1 MKKVWMW
8 IGSHKLIVLLG
19 LTILAALSLIF
30 VDVDGIADDAD
41 FSNNENIEVV
51 EMSEIEQ
58 DSIICDSI

>member
-8 IGSHKLIVLLG
+8 ISSHKLIVLLS

-30 VDVDGIADDAD
+30 VDVDGVAEGAD

-51 EMSEIEQ
+51 EMEQ